1 VSEQHQPEGQ
11 PEQQDSFSVAQQPAG
26 NARAGFFRRRY
37 GAGPIHLLGLLLCF
51 AVAGYSVFRW
61 YGSPNEVRLVVWFV
75 GALVFHDFI
84 LFPLY
89 SLLDRALGLSV
100 GMRRGRVPAVNY
112 LRVPLLLSGLLL
124 LLFFPLI
131 FNKSEPAYQA
141 ATGLDTSPY
150 LTRWLGLTAVF
161 ALVSLVLYGV
171 RLVRAAGARKGA
183 DANSRMPA
191 SKATEADH
199 PSS

>member
-1 VSEQHQPEGQ
+1 
-11 PEQQDSFSVAQQPAG
+11 VAQAPAG
-26 NARAGFFRRRY
+26 DPSAGFFRRRY

-61 YGSPNEVRLVVWFV
+61 YDSPNEIRLAVWFV
-75 GALVFHDFI
+75 GALIFHDFV

-89 SLLDRALGLSV
+89 SLLDRAVSRSV
-100 GMRRGRVPAVNY
+100 GVRRARVPAVNH

-124 LLFFPLI
+124 LIFFPLI
-131 FNKSEPAYQA
+131 FNKPEPAYQA

-150 LTRWLGLTAVF
+150 LSRWLGLTAVF

-171 RLVRAAGARKGA
+171 RLVRATGARKGA
-183 DANSRMPA
+183 DANSRIPA